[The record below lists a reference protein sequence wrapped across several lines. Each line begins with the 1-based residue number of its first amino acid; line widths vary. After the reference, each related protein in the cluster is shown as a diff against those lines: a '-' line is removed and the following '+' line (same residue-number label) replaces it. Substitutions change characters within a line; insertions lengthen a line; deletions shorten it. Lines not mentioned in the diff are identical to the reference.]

1 MTWVTPHRHRDRLAP
16 PVTVTLVTSWRH
28 PFAGLPREVAVL
40 TAVAFAVAVGF
51 GVVAPAIPVYARE
64 FGVGRTA
71 AGAVISAFAFM
82 RLVSALGSGRLV
94 NRIGE
99 RLVLALGIGIVAV
112 SSALAG
118 LAQTYTQLLVLRGV
132 GGVGSAMF
140 TVSAISLL
148 LRVVDSDQRGRAT
161 GLWQSGF
168 LIGAIA
174 GPAIGGPLTD
184 ISLRAPFFVY
194 AVTLAAAG
202 GIGLI
207 FLGRTHLLDV
217 EVDDDRPAETVTLP
231 QALKVSGY
239 RAALVTNLGNGWA
252 LFGVRSSLIPL
263 FVTEGMGASPTWT
276 GVGFF
281 VSAAAQGG
289 LLLWAGGFADRVGR
303 RPAMLIGSTN
313 ATLTLFLIAV
323 SGSLAVYVIAM
334 ALFGA
339 GSAFLSVA
347 PSAVVGDV
355 ASGHGGTVIAAF
367 QMSSDLGA
375 VAGPL
380 VAGRLADNYSF
391 GAAFGVTA
399 SVVAAG
405 MVTTFFS
412 TETRHRAAP
421 PSPEPHVLPE

>member
-1 MTWVTPHRHRDRLAP
+1 MR
-16 PVTVTLVTSWRH
+16 SN
-28 PFAGLPREVAVL
+28 PFGGLPREVAVL

-82 RLVSALGSGRLV
+82 RLVSALSSGRLV

-118 LAQTYTQLLVLRGV
+118 LAQSYTQLLLLRGV
-132 GGVGSAMF
+132 GGIGSAMF
-140 TVSAISLL
+140 TVSAMSLL
-148 LRVVDSDQRGRAT
+148 LRVVDADQRGRAT
-161 GLWQSGF
+161 GMWQSGF

-194 AVTLAAAG
+194 AVTLAVAG
-202 GIGLI
+202 GIGLL
-207 FLGRTHLLDV
+207 FLSRAALHEVEESRT
-217 EVDDDRPAETVTLP
+217 ATTTVTLP
-231 QALKVSGY
+231 RALRVSGY
-239 RAALVTNLGNGWA
+239 RAALVANLGNGWA

-263 FVTEGMGASPTWT
+263 FVIEGMDASGTWI

-303 RPAMLIGSTN
+303 RPAMVIGSAV
-313 ATLTLFLIAV
+313 ATASMVSVAV
-323 SGSLAVYVIAM
+323 SDSLAVYVIAM
-334 ALFGA
+334 ALFGV

-347 PSAVVGDV
+347 PSAAVGDV
-355 ASGHGGTVIAAF
+355 VSGRGGTVVAAF
-367 QMSSDLGA
+367 QMSADLGA
-375 VAGPL
+375 VIGPL
-380 VAGRLADNYSF
+380 AAGWLADEYSF

-399 SVVAAG
+399 AVLAAG
-405 MVTTFFS
+405 LVTSLLS
-412 TETRHRAAP
+412 TETKHRPQPEQRVDVP
-421 PSPEPHVLPE
+421 PG

>member
-1 MTWVTPHRHRDRLAP
+1 VTPVTPDRRHGCPTR

-217 EVDDDRPAETVTLP
+217 EVDDKRPAATVTLP
-231 QALKVSGY
+231 QALRVSGY

-303 RPAMLIGSTN
+303 RPAMLIGSTV
-313 ATLTLFLIAV
+313 ATLSLFLIAV
-323 SGSLAVYVIAM
+323 SGSLAVYVVAM

-412 TETRHRAAP
+412 TETRHHAAR
-421 PSPEPHVLPE
+421 PSPEPVP